1 MKYITSD
8 NLFDYAFLN
17 EDSLQKP
24 VKGVCIYFHG
34 YTDGTRYKESPILG
48 QKLGEQGIAWV
59 FSYHSV
65 WAWMSETSQQY
76 CEQVLDAVYE
86 RLGIDESVPLVV
98 TGGSMGGM
106 TALNYLIHGKRKAIA
121 CAANCPVL
129 SVKGYFEKSSE
140 TRAAI
145 LSAHIEKEGEL
156 MEILADLSPIYFTE
170 KLPKIPYFFVFG
182 KKDPTPAIN
191 EHIEELKEKLS
202 KNAIHYKVEFREEM
216 EHCNMKDF
224 PDTIGRFIDFISDV
238 VNKK

>member
-17 EDSLQKP
+17 EDTLQKP

-34 YTDGTRYKESPILG
+34 FTDGTRYNESPFLG
-48 QKLGEQGIAWV
+48 AELGAKGIAWV
-59 FSYHSV
+59 FPYHSV
-65 WAWMSETSQQY
+65 WAWMSPTSQMF
-76 CEQVLDAVYE
+76 CEQVIDAVYE
-86 RLGIDESVPLVV
+86 KLGIDDSVPLVV

-106 TALNYLIHGKRKAIA
+106 TALNYLLHGKRKAIA

-129 SVKGYFEKSSE
+129 SVKDYFEKSFE

-145 LSAHIEKEGEL
+145 LSAHIEKEGDL
-156 MEILADLSPIYFTE
+156 MEILSDLSPIEFAE

-182 KKDPTPAIN
+182 KEDPSPAIN

-202 KNAIHYKVEFREEM
+202 KNAIDYKVEFREKM